1 MGRKNSRARF
11 AHRAGAALLCACLTA
26 LANHANAGTLRIL
39 PVRIE
44 VAQDKRFCALTIAN
58 DDPRPTTIQVR
69 GFAWRRDSAG
79 NDQLDPAD
87 GPSLNPSI
95 VAIPAGEARLIRCSL
110 PGQPGASEQ
119 SWRLIVDEL
128 PDLNPLPGV
137 IQARLRISIP
147 VFRAPPHAA
156 PALDWS
162 IRPAQGGGAHLVIG
176 NHGDRHTQVTAIN
189 LRTRTP
195 GAAPR
200 RIVRAFYLLAK
211 SSIDLALPDMPSDG
225 IAAVE
230 LETTDGRLRAS
241 PTDPGSGG
249 G

>member
-1 MGRKNSRARF
+1 MEKKSRARIPC
-11 AHRAGAALLCACLTA
+11 RAGALLLCACLA
-26 LANHANAGTLRIL
+26 APAGQASAGTLRIL

-58 DDPRPTTIQVR
+58 DDARPTTIQVR
-69 GFAWRRDSAG
+69 GFAWRRDTAG
-79 NDQLDPAD
+79 NDLLDPAE

-95 VAIPAGEARLIRCSL
+95 VAIPAGETRLIRCSL
-110 PGQPGASEQ
+110 PGPPGATEQ

-128 PDLNPLPGV
+128 PDANPPPGV

-147 VFRAPPHAA
+147 VFRAPARAA
-156 PALDWS
+156 PALDWAT
-162 IRPAQGGGAHLVIG
+162 RAAQDGATHLVVG
-176 NHGDRHTQVTAIN
+176 NHGDRHTQVIAIVVQP
-189 LRTRTP
+189 RTP

-200 RIVRAFYLLAK
+200 RIARAFYLLAK
-211 SSIDLALPDMPSDG
+211 GSIDLALPDMPPDG

-241 PTDPGSGG
+241 PPDPDGG